1 MEPHESHR
9 PRCSIEEAYQ
19 VMEHSTYI
27 LGKIAYKCYEDSYNI
42 GCQKYGNEPIWNQ
55 HCAFAS
61 VYMMGFLSGARA
73 VRERKHLQQ
82 AKAQNLQ

>member
-1 MEPHESHR
+1 MKFSSFPNAVIKENVDYTVKE
-9 PRCSIEEAYQ
+9 ITN
-19 VMEHSTYI
+19 VI
-27 LGKIAYKCYEDSYNI
+27 K
-42 GCQKYGNEPIWNQ
+42 KYGNEPIWNQ

-82 AKAQNLQ
+82 ANKSKL

>member
-1 MEPHESHR
+1 MESYESHR

-19 VMEHSTYI
+19 IMEQSTYI
-27 LGKIAYKCYEDSYNI
+27 LGKIAYKCYENSYNI

-82 AKAQNLQ
+82 ANKSKL

>member
-1 MEPHESHR
+1 MESYESHK

-19 VMEHSTYI
+19 VMEQSTYEI
-27 LGKIAYKCYEDSYNI
+27 GKIAYKCYENSYKI
-42 GCQKYGNEPIWNQ
+42 GFQKHRTDAVWNVN
-55 HCAFAS
+55 CAFAS

-82 AKAQNLQ
+82 ANKSKL